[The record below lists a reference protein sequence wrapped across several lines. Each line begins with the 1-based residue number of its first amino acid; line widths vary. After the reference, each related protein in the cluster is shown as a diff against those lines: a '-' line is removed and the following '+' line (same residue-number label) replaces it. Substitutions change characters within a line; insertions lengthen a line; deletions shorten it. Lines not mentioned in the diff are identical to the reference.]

1 MKRTHQNGNV
11 LFMILIAIF
20 LLGALTALMARTG
33 MNTEETGDTEKTS
46 IRASEIMRYTAGMQQ
61 AVSKLLLNGCSENDI
76 SFWSSKWDTPADY
89 DNTNNPEGQ
98 TDTNYG
104 CFVFDVRGAGYP
116 FLEIPDGTTY
126 TQYLI
131 HGTTEFMDVG
141 DSDTPDLIIQAAGL
155 SEEMCRQINRTLNVQ
170 SFNED
175 GMNSNDAFTGSYPS
189 SGGRVGDDNVHPE
202 YVAGKKAACMKSISW
217 GGYPDDTYIF
227 YQVLI
232 AR

>member
-1 MKRTHQNGNV
+1 MKHKNQSGNV

-20 LLGALTALMARTG
+20 LLGALTALLARTG
-33 MNTEETGDTEKTS
+33 SYSEETGGTEKDS
-46 IRASEIMRYTAGMQQ
+46 IRGSEIMRYTSGMQQ

-104 CFVFDVRGAGYP
+104 CFVFDARGAGYP
-116 FLEIPDGTTY
+116 FQEIPDGTTY
-126 TQYLI
+126 VQYHI
-131 HGTTEFMDVG
+131 HGSTEFMEVG
-141 DSDTPDLIIQAAGL
+141 DSNIPDLVIQAAGL
-155 SEEMCRQINRTLNVQ
+155 SEEVCRSMNRTISVQ

-175 GMNSNDAFTGSYPS
+175 GMNSGDPFTGTFAST
-189 SGGRVGDDNVHPE
+189 GGRVGDDNVNPE
-202 YVAGKKAACMKSISW
+202 YVVGKKAACIKSLAW
-217 GGYPDDTYIF
+217 GGYADDTYIF